1 MYEHIHGLS
10 VSGKCFSSATNLK
23 FFSDDKT
30 RISLVYGKNGAG
42 KTTISEAFFAY
53 KCCDSASPIRASLL
67 SADGSLIKM
76 SSGRKENI
84 FVFNEKYIDNNV
96 KLVSDGLGT
105 IVLMG
110 AQVDLEEKI
119 TKQKDTIAKLQ
130 ELLDAQIGVCTEFT
144 DATNDK
150 SPLKYK
156 YSILRKLKA
165 DGGWAGIDSKLKGK
179 RQNSAVTDSVFEE
192 ICKYNCSDDLA
203 TLQNKFAKI
212 QSLYN
217 QAGSAQQS
225 YDKKATPFVWE
236 ESAEDKIVRILSE
249 KIECP
254 DLNDRDRLIL
264 KTIEE
269 SGQSRIS
276 EIQKT
281 ASDPNIH
288 YCPYCF
294 RPLDENSKKDLLHRI
309 SLILNEAVENHRKE
323 LSESIFAPLT
333 WHKEFYAGI
342 DIPLEQ
348 EIELKVIFV
357 NDLISQY
364 NAKIQDKLEN
374 IYVPQCMNNLNISK
388 EIEFL
393 NKMIELLEDKRV
405 ELQKA
410 IASKNQ
416 LKNELLRL
424 NTAIAHFS
432 VLDEYK
438 QYIGQVKAQEVAD
451 KEKQSLNNQ
460 LTTAKNVLSDLES
473 ERKNIRIAVNNINYS
488 LQYVFFSKN
497 RLSLSVANGYYQLMS
512 NGIPVAPKD
521 ISNGE
526 RNIIALCYFFTD
538 ILSNLDIQT
547 AYQREVFL
555 VIDDPVSSFDKENR
569 IGILSFLK
577 YQLSRFLL
585 ANQNSKAILLS
596 HDLGTIYDLEH
607 TAEEIQNAAEIQFG
621 PKSTKFSLFELKDL
635 QLTEFKYRKRNEY
648 TILMSK
654 VYNFANGV
662 QTMDDPNIGNSMR
675 RVLEAFSTFEFKE
688 GIATV
693 SCNKTVLK
701 SLAPNADYFENLMYR
716 LVLNG
721 ESHFEQRIKGLED
734 LNFFSVISPEEKH
747 QTAKDII
754 CLMYI
759 LNPNHVNAH
768 LAEIPDA
775 ESKIKA
781 WIADIPADN
790 HIT

>member
-10 VSGKCFSSATNLK
+10 VSGKCFPVATNLR
-23 FFSDDKT
+23 FFPDNKT

-53 KCCDSASPIRASLL
+53 KCCDTASSIRASLL

-76 SSGRKENI
+76 SPDRKENI
-84 FVFNEKYIDNNV
+84 FVFNEKYIDSNV

-110 AQVDLEEKI
+110 AQVDLEERI
-119 TKQKDTIAKLQ
+119 SRQKDAIVELQ
-130 ELLDAQIGVCTEFT
+130 ELLDAQIGLCAEFE
-144 DATNDK
+144 DFTNDK

-165 DGGWAGIDSKLKGK
+165 DDGWAGIDSKLKGK

-192 ICKYNCSDDLA
+192 ICKFSCSDDLT
-203 TLQNKFAKI
+203 TLQTRFSKI

-217 QAGSAQQS
+217 QAGSVQQS
-225 YDKKATPFVWE
+225 YDKKAEPFDWE
-236 ESAEDKIVRILSE
+236 ESIEDKIVRLLSK

-254 DLNDRDRLIL
+254 ELNDRDRLIL

-269 SGQSRIS
+269 SGQSRIN

-281 ASDPNIH
+281 ASDPNVH

-294 RPLDENSKKDLLHRI
+294 RPLDENSKKDLLQRI
-309 SLILNEAVENHRKE
+309 GLILNEAVEDHRKE
-323 LSESIFAPLT
+323 LSSILLT
-333 WHKEFYAGI
+333 PISWHKEFYTGI
-342 DIPLEQ
+342 DTTLEQ
-348 EIELKVIFV
+348 EIELKVISINSF
-357 NDLISQY
+357 ISRY
-364 NAKIQDKLEN
+364 NSEIQKKLEN
-374 IYVPQCMNNLNISK
+374 IYEPRHIDKLNISR
-388 EIEFL
+388 EIESL
-393 NKMIELLEDKRV
+393 NKMIELLESKRV

-416 LKNELLRL
+416 LKSELIRL
-424 NTAIAHFS
+424 NTAIAHIS

-438 QYIGQVKAQEVAD
+438 RYVEQEEAQRIANEAR
-451 KEKQSLNNQ
+451 QSWNNQ
-460 LTTAKNVLSDLES
+460 LNTAKNALSSLES
-473 ERKNIRIAVNNINYS
+473 ERKNIQIAVNNINYS
-488 LQYVFFSKN
+488 LQYVFFSRK
-497 RLSLSVANGYYQLMS
+497 RLSLSVANGYYQLKS
-512 NGIPVAPKD
+512 NGVPVAPKD

-538 ILSNLDIQT
+538 ILSNLDLKT

-555 VIDDPVSSFDKENR
+555 IIDDPVSSFDKENR

-585 ANQNSKAILLS
+585 GNQNSKVILLS

-607 TAEEIQNAAEIQFG
+607 TAEEIQNAAKMQFSQ
-621 PKSTKFSLFELKDL
+621 KNTNYKLLELKDF
-635 QLTEFKYRKRNEY
+635 QLIEFRYRKRNEY
-648 TILMSK
+648 TILMSR
-654 VYNFANGV
+654 VYSYANDV
-662 QTMDDPNIGNSMR
+662 QTIDDPNIGNTMR
-675 RVLEAFSTFEFKE
+675 RILEAFSTFEFKE
-688 GIATV
+688 GIDTV
-693 SCNKTVLK
+693 SRNKTALK
-701 SLAPNADYFENLMYR
+701 SLAPHADYFENLMYR

-775 ESKIKA
+775 ESKIKG
-781 WIADIPADN
+781 WIADIPTDI